1 MKVKPSSL
9 TQAIKGLYPVAI
21 TATEENEAA
30 CNLLVFMELLIEID
44 MEHGISCA
52 SESGRQP

>member
-1 MKVKPSSL
+1 MKKTDQTDNICALYSVSL
-9 TQAIKGLYPVAI
+9 SEKDAQ
-21 TATEENEAA
+21 EAA
-30 CNLLVFMELLIEID
+30 SNLLAFMELLIEID